1 MDTLKLLLGILSL
14 VGSIFAW
21 WMKNDAEKKKRV
33 AERKQEI
40 KDAVTSGD
48 VSRLH
53 SIIDGLRR

>member
-1 MDTLKLLLGILSL
+1 MSLKVILALLSL
-14 VGSIFAW
+14 AGSVFVW
-21 WMKNDAEKKKRV
+21 WAKNDTEKKKRV

-40 KDAVTSGD
+40 KDAVTSAD

>member
-1 MDTLKLLLGILSL
+1 MIKVILALLSL
-14 VGSIFAW
+14 ASSVFVW
-21 WMKNDAEKKKRV
+21 WMKNDSEKKKRV

-53 SIIDGLRR
+53 NIIDGLRR